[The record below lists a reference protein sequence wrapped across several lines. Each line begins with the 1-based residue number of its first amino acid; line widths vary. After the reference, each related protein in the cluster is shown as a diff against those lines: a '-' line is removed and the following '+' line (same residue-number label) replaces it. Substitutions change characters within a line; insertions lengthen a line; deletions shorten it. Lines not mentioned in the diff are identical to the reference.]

1 VSAAPAPGAGDILVV
16 DDDPDMCALLEA
28 ALAKRGFRVV
38 SRTSGD
44 AAIALL
50 DQADYDAIVADL
62 HMPGT
67 SGLDV
72 CSWVAANRADTP
84 VVVITA
90 FGTLETAVAAIRAG
104 AYDFVTKPFEVE
116 TVALTLG
123 RAVGYHR
130 LRSEVRR
137 LRLAASGDAADGDQV
152 GLPGTML
159 LGRSAAM
166 RRTFDTVLRAAATDA
181 SVLVTGE
188 SGTGKELV
196 ARALHDKGRRA
207 AGPFVAIN
215 CGALP
220 ESLLESELFGHV
232 RGSFTDARASRAG
245 LLLRASGGTL
255 FLDEIGEAPPGL
267 QAKLL
272 RALEERRVRPVGGDD
287 ERPFDL
293 RLVCA
298 TNRDLEAEIESGRFR
313 ADLYYRIN
321 VIRIDLPPLRGR
333 GDDVLLLAQRL
344 VKPIAAAANKNVTG
358 IAAPAA
364 EKLLAYS
371 WPGNVRELR
380 NCIERAVALTRFE
393 EITVADLPEPIQDYR
408 RSRLVLDLDDPG
420 ALPPLSEVERRYILR
435 VLEAVGGHRTRAAQV
450 LGLDRKTL
458 YRKLERYGVGNEE
471 EEK

>member
-1 VSAAPAPGAGDILVV
+1 VNAGRILVV
-16 DDDPDMCALLEA
+16 DDDTEMCALLEA
-28 ALAKRGFRVV
+28 ALGKRGFEVT
-38 SRTSGD
+38 SRTSG
-44 AAIALL
+44 AAALTLL
-50 DQADYDAIVADL
+50 DDADFDAVVADL
-62 HMPGT
+62 NMPVT

-72 CSWVAANRADTP
+72 CAWVTSNRVDTP

-90 FGTLETAVAAIRAG
+90 FGSLETAVAAIRAG
-104 AYDFVTKPFEVE
+104 AYDFVTKPCEME
-116 TVALTLG
+116 TVVLTLT
-123 RAVGYHR
+123 RAVAYRR

-137 LRLAASGDAADGDQV
+137 LRQAAATDALDPSEI

-159 LGRSAAM
+159 VGRSPAM
-166 RRTFDTVLRAAATDA
+166 RRTYDTLLRAAATEA

-207 AGPFVAIN
+207 AGPFVAVN

-245 LLLRASGGTL
+245 LLLRATGGTL

-272 RALEERRVRPVGGDD
+272 RALEDRRVRPVGGDE
-287 ERPFDL
+287 ERPFDV

-298 TNRDLEAEIESGRFR
+298 TNRDLETEIEAGRFR

-321 VIRIDLPPLRGR
+321 VIGVDLPPLRAR
-333 GDDVLLLAQRL
+333 GDDILMIAQRL
-344 VKPIAAAANKNVTG
+344 LRQFAATANKNVTG
-358 IAAPAA
+358 IADPAA
-364 EKLLAYS
+364 EKLLAYA

-393 EITVADLPEPIQDYR
+393 EITVADLPEPVRDYR
-408 RSRLVLDLDDPG
+408 RSQLVLDLDDPG
-420 ALPPLSEVERRYILR
+420 TLPRLDEVERRYILR
-435 VLEAVGGHRTRAAQV
+435 VLEAVNGHRARAAEI

-458 YRKLERYGVGNEE
+458 YRKLARFGVGEAE
-471 EEK
+471 